1 MIEKIFRLI
10 REGISMTFS
19 STRNKEGN
27 NMRGISIIIVTA
39 ALTLFGIFSA
49 VEVNFSVFLSKLSE
63 DAEVNV
69 YLKNDNGGR
78 SISDIEGELKA
89 IENVSKVR
97 FVSREDR
104 LGKVTSDLYGE
115 EAEDKQA
122 FWSGDENPLRD
133 SYVITVS
140 DTNLLQE
147 TISALNSVEGVE
159 ETVTISAVFDGV
171 NRVAESGKT
180 AGIFFVIVFSLLSL
194 FIISSTVNMGISTA
208 RDEIEVMRLIGATD
222 SYIAAPFIVRAVLIG
237 IISAFLA
244 TIISVVA
251 YSFVYYRITDA
262 AYSIINLVSVK
273 HILATTALRLIA
285 AGILVGAAAGILSV
299 KAKVLKY

>member
-10 REGISMTFS
+10 REGTSMTFS

-122 FWSGDENPLRD
+122 FWSSDENPLRD

-159 ETVTISAVFDGV
+159 ETVTVSAVFDGV
-171 NRVAESGKT
+171 NQVAESGKT

-237 IISAFLA
+237 VISAFLA

-273 HILATTALRLIA
+273 HIIVTTALRLIA